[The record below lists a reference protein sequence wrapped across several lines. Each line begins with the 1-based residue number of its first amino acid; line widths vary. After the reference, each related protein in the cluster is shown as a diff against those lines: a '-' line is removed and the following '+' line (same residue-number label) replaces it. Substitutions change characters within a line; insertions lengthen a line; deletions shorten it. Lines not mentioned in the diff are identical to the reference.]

1 MNYTFDYTKGL
12 LTISENGRVIFQ
24 EDFFYEPVNDRAQK
38 IMDAI
43 FEYTIIPEDR
53 LEEVLD
59 EIINFGYISV
69 DL

>member
-1 MNYTFDYTKGL
+1 MNYAFDYSKGL

-24 EDFFYEPVNDRAQK
+24 KDFFYEPVNDRAQK

>member
-1 MNYTFDYTKGL
+1 MNYTFDYSKGL
-12 LTISENGRVIFQ
+12 LTIAENGRVIFQ
-24 EDFFYEPVNDRAQK
+24 EDFFYEPVADRSQK

-43 FEYTIIPEDR
+43 YEYTNIPQDR

-59 EIINFGYISV
+59 EIIHFGYISV